1 MTERRNAQSSAT
13 LTDEDVFE
21 LLPWYATGKTT
32 PEETK
37 AIDQRLA
44 GSPRLQAEL
53 AMVRRE
59 QQVSK
64 VGETFGDAPPEL
76 LNRILGQLDGARQLP
91 PIARDDPEQARG
103 AAGGWLARLFG
114 FIPTPALR
122 LALAI
127 ACLVV
132 VVESAVLL
140 RQNGSSGTYETA
152 SAPDTT
158 AAGPQLIVTF
168 QPNAGLAAAGSTISE
183 LGANIVKGPRPDG
196 AYVIALPQGADVDAA
211 IAKLR
216 GHSDL
221 IASVDRGS

>member
-1 MTERRNAQSSAT
+1 MTERRNNQIKTA
-13 LTDEDVFE
+13 LTDEDIFE

-32 PEETK
+32 PDETK
-37 AIDQRLA
+37 TIDQRLA

-64 VGETFGDAPPEL
+64 AGAAFGDAPPEL
-76 LNRILGQLDGARQLP
+76 LNHMLGQLDGARQLP
-91 PIARDDPEQARG
+91 PIARDDRDPARG
-103 AAGGWLARLFG
+103 AAGGWLGRLFG
-114 FIPTPALR
+114 FMPTPALR

-140 RQNGSSGTYETA
+140 RQTGFGGAYETA
-152 SAPDTT
+152 SAPDAT

-168 QPNAGLAAAGSTISE
+168 QPNAGLAAAGSVVSD
-183 LGANIVKGPRPDG
+183 LGGNIVKGPMPDG

-211 IAKLR
+211 IAKLHS
-216 GHSDL
+216 HSDL

>member
-1 MTERRNAQSSAT
+1 MTERRNAQSGTT
-13 LTDEDVFE
+13 LTDEDIFE
-21 LLPWYATGKTT
+21 LLPWYTTGKTT

-64 VGETFGDAPPEL
+64 AGAAFGDAPPEL
-76 LNRILGQLDGARQLP
+76 LNRMLGQLDGARHLP
-91 PIARDDPEQARG
+91 PIVRDDRDSARG

-114 FIPTPALR
+114 FMPTPALR

-140 RQNGSSGTYETA
+140 RHTGSGGIYETA
-152 SAPDTT
+152 SAPDTA

-168 QPNAGLAAAGSTISE
+168 QPNAGLAAAGSAISDVGGTI
-183 LGANIVKGPRPDG
+183 AKGPMPDG
-196 AYVIALPQGADVDAA
+196 AYVIALPAGADVDAA

-216 GHSDL
+216 GHTDL
-221 IASVDRGS
+221 IAGVDRGS